1 MTAAEIAAVPDTV
14 WLARLREAYGD
25 DLPAKQLLAHSDTVI
40 GGGPLE
46 IMPSVPRWHRDRMVL
61 VGDSAHAPSA
71 SSSQGAS
78 LAAESAV
85 QLARCLRDIPDIP
98 TAFAT
103 YERLRRPRV
112 EAIAAR
118 AARTNS
124 NKRGI
129 GPITRLLMPLVM
141 KTFGKRAFTKDQNY
155 RIDWDAQ
162 VSR

>member
-1 MTAAEIAAVPDTV
+1 M
-14 WLARLREAYGD
+14 
-25 DLPAKQLLAHSDTVI
+25 PAKQLLEHSHEVI
-40 GGGPLE
+40 GAGPLE
-46 IMPSVPRWHRDRMVL
+46 IMPSVPHWYRDRMVL

-71 SSSQGAS
+71 SSGQGAS

-85 QLARCLRDIPDIP
+85 QLARCLRDIPDLP

-112 EAIAAR
+112 ERIAAR

-124 NKRGI
+124 DKRGM

-141 KTFGKRAFTKDQNY
+141 KTFGARAFTKDQNY